1 MRTIPRIALGIFLAG
16 NTHAWVTP
24 RVMVS
29 PVKSPATQL
38 SMGPNEF
45 MSALTDAATTTS
57 SMQDYFSS
65 STVFLADGEAT
76 GWWGSFINIFKIG
89 LEAVHSTINPLLQSM
104 GVEYTWG
111 ISIAVFT
118 FCTY

>member
-1 MRTIPRIALGIFLAG
+1 MRTIPRIALVIFLAG

-24 RVMVS
+24 RVMIS
-29 PVKSPATQL
+29 PIKSSSVTQL

-57 SMQDYFSS
+57 AMQDYWSS
-65 STVFLADGEAT
+65 STFFLADGEAT

-89 LEAVHSTINPLLQSM
+89 LEAVHSTINPPLQSM

-118 FCTY
+118 FCT